1 MRLGGILM
9 KIFYGSYGFDILSIF
24 LMILSCILSLFN
36 ITSIIG
42 LAIFIFAIYRAFS
55 KKTYKRINELNRFTF
70 IVNNILSK
78 FNKKLPDTLHRLT
91 FNNIPSFFN
100 QIKYEVQ
107 YKITNFKKYKIVK
120 CPKCKQK
127 LRLPRGKG
135 AIIVT
140 CKSCSHKFNLK
151 T

>member
-1 MRLGGILM
+1 MNFLNGT
-9 KIFYGSYGFDILSIF
+9 YGFDLLSIVLVLLSF
-24 LMILSCILSLFN
+24 ILN
-36 ITSIIG
+36 IFDITRVLGIIVF
-42 LAIFIFAIYRAFS
+42 AYAIYRAFS

-140 CKSCSHKFNLK
+140 CKSCSHKFNLR

>member
-55 KKTYKRINELNRFTF
+55 KKTYKRINE
-70 IVNNILSK
+70 
-78 FNKKLPDTLHRLT
+78 
-91 FNNIPSFFN
+91 
-100 QIKYEVQ
+100 
-107 YKITNFKKYKIVK
+107 
-120 CPKCKQK
+120 
-127 LRLPRGKG
+127 
-135 AIIVT
+135 
-140 CKSCSHKFNLK
+140 
-151 T
+151 

>member
-55 KKTYKRINELNRFTF
+55 KKTYKRINELNSFTF

-78 FNKKLPDTLHRLT
+78 
-91 FNNIPSFFN
+91 FN

-140 CKSCSHKFNLK
+140 CKSCSHKFNLR

>member
-1 MRLGGILM
+1 M

-24 LMILSCILSLFN
+24 LMLLSCILSFFN
-36 ITSIIG
+36 ITSILG
-42 LAIFIFAIYRAFS
+42 LAILIFAIYRAFS
-55 KKTYKRINELNRFTF
+55 KKIYKRMAELNKFTS

-78 FNKKLPDTLHRLT
+78 FNRKLPDTLPRLSL
-91 FNNIPSFFN
+91 NNIPEFFYQLKY
-100 QIKYEVQ
+100 QIKY
-107 YKITNFKKYKIVK
+107 KINNFKKYKIVK

-135 AIIVT
+135 SIIVT
-140 CKSCSHKFNLK
+140 CKSCSHKFNMR